1 MQEIR
6 AKGGGCVKSLD
17 PTVKRETIYVAAVVL
32 LLSVLMQAVFLVIG
46 RWDLTVLWGNLLSGT
61 AAVLNFLLLGITVQ
75 NAVTKEEKEAKTMIK
90 ASQSLRLVFLLVV
103 AVIGAALPAVFHL
116 WAVLIPLLFPR
127 IAVMLH
133 PLINRKEGG
142 S

>member
-1 MQEIR
+1 M
-6 AKGGGCVKSLD
+6 KSLD
-17 PTVKRETIYVAAVVL
+17 PTVKRETLYVATVVL
-32 LLSVLMQAVFLVIG
+32 LLSVLMQAVFLVI
-46 RWDLTVLWGNLLSGT
+46 RQWDLTVLWGNLLS
-61 AAVLNFLLLGITVQ
+61 ASASILNFLLLGITVQ
-75 NAVTKEEKEAKTMIK
+75 HAVEKDEKDAKTMVK

-103 AVIGAALPAVFHL
+103 AVIGAALPSVFDL

-133 PLINRKEGG
+133 PLVHRKEGG

>member
-1 MQEIR
+1 
-6 AKGGGCVKSLD
+6 VKSLD

-103 AVIGAALPAVFHL
+103 AVIGAALPADFHL
-116 WAVLIPLLFPR
+116 WEVLIPLLFPR
-127 IAVMLH
+127 IAVMRH